1 MEKSRFSQKF
11 QNEIARW
18 SKTAL
23 ETPEIRDIL
32 KRVSPENRVD
42 MLARLVIVA
51 MSDYVQ
57 D

>member
-23 ETPEIRDIL
+23 DTPEIRDIL
-32 KRVSPENRVD
+32 KRVSPQNRVD
-42 MLARLVIVA
+42 ILARLVIVA

-57 D
+57 E

>member
-1 MEKSRFSQKF
+1 MKKSSFSQKF

-18 SKTAL
+18 GKTAL

-32 KRVSPENRVD
+32 KRVSPKNRVD

-57 D
+57 E